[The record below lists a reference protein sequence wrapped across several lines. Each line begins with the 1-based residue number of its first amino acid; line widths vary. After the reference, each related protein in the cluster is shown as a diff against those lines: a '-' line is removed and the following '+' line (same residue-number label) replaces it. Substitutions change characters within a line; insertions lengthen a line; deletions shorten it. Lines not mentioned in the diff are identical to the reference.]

1 MTQQIT
7 HPATVAD
14 VSITHELLTRPSPAP
29 NYLREKIAIQDLANQ
44 MAVHPDRLLPQLVKQ
59 AMEICDADSAGIS
72 VLDGD
77 EFRWLGLAGR
87 LAAFEGAT
95 TPRNFSPCGIC
106 IDQRSAILMARP
118 ERVYGWIADTN
129 VAIPEVLLV
138 PLLVGDGKPIGTLWV
153 VSGEGLHFNSS
164 HQRAMTELAKFTGI
178 ALQMVQSDLR
188 LKKALEDQEVLT
200 REMDHRVKNLFAV
213 TESMI
218 RFTARSST
226 NKEDMAENLTG
237 RLRALSEAHGLVRK
251 AVNPDLKIDSVD
263 LAELIKTILRPYRPP
278 KVQGPEVR
286 LGERAT
292 SSIALVFHELAT
304 NAAKYG
310 ALGTEQGLVKV
321 DWSVADGLLELNWQE
336 LNGPRTEPPSKKSFG
351 SVLVEST
358 LSSYGGT
365 IDRAWH
371 PDGLAVIVKLPVT
384 RLSI

>member
-1 MTQQIT
+1 
-7 HPATVAD
+7 
-14 VSITHELLTRPSPAP
+14 
-29 NYLREKIAIQDLANQ
+29 
-44 MAVHPDRLLPQLVKQ
+44 
-59 AMEICDADSAGIS
+59 
-72 VLDGD
+72 
-77 EFRWLGLAGR
+77 
-87 LAAFEGAT
+87 
-95 TPRNFSPCGIC
+95 
-106 IDQRSAILMARP
+106 
-118 ERVYGWIADTN
+118 
-129 VAIPEVLLV
+129 
-138 PLLVGDGKPIGTLWV
+138 
-153 VSGEGLHFNSS
+153 
-164 HQRAMTELAKFTGI
+164 MTELAKFTGI
-178 ALQMVQSDLR
+178 ALQMAQSDLR

-200 REMDHRVKNLFAV
+200 REMDHQVKNLLAV

-321 DWSVADGLLELNWQE
+321 DWSVADGLLELKWQE
-336 LNGPRTEPPSKKSFG
+336 LNGPGTEPPSKKGFG